1 MKKGGKIKSKGYAKG
16 GKLTKGLKSV
26 AKKAGSKK
34 QPQLKQKQ
42 APQKMKKGGKMMAKG
57 MRKGGKMMSKGGAM
71 GGKKRMNGK
80 KNMGLYGRKQF
91 SIKVLWRTYIQ
102 ISPTLSVG

>member
-1 MKKGGKIKSKGYAKG
+1 MKAKGMKKGGKMKSKGYAKG
-16 GKLTKGLKSV
+16 GKLTKGLKNV
-26 AKKAGSKK
+26 AKKAGSK
-34 QPQLKQKQ
+34 KQ

-91 SIKVLWRTYIQ
+91 YIKVLWRTYIQ